1 MSASLSQRSGVAA
14 NVNAPPTLKDYLAEV
29 ATACNERDVLASMVL
44 FGSSATG
51 GYQTPTSDVD
61 LLLVLAD
68 RATGADRQRI
78 LASRLDAWSNDR
90 NADEVQRILG
100 AADAR
105 FSLLEDVLALL
116 SRLAR
121 DGARADDELSRLLQ
135 LVREEA
141 AHRIDAEEVVAALL
155 HGQPA

>member
-1 MSASLSQRSGVAA
+1 M
-14 NVNAPPTLKDYLAEV
+14 
-29 ATACNERDVLASMVL
+29 
-44 FGSSATG
+44 
-51 GYQTPTSDVD
+51 
-61 LLLVLAD
+61 
-68 RATGADRQRI
+68 
-78 LASRLDAWSNDR
+78 
-90 NADEVQRILG
+90 
-100 AADAR
+100 
-105 FSLLEDVLALL
+105 L